1 MRTPANVAFVVK
13 FRRKHGSGGPGVYSE
28 VVYSLLHFYPNALE
42 LAASEDTGAIL
53 GALSGAAFKAP
64 GGDVYGD
71 VYIDTE
77 TNHFSIRPL
86 IGKANGPGNV
96 TLSGS
101 HRP

>member
-13 FRRKHGSGGPGVYSE
+13 FRRMHGSGGPGVYSE
-28 VVYSLLHFYPNALE
+28 VAYSLLHFYPNALE
-42 LAASEDTGAIL
+42 LAASEDTGTIL

-64 GGDVYGD
+64 GGD